1 MACPLPPGTCAPIPA
16 RPAGCASRARRPAPF
31 VRTTTLPPARPRSAA
46 SSLAPRHPAS
56 RAACRR
62 SRAARRAVHE
72 VVARALPLALA
83 IAPLALGA
91 CGGGDDDDAG
101 ASRGQRGARR
111 GAPSVVE
118 TPKEPYREVAIASP
132 GTVVGTVDI
141 AGDPPADT
149 VVRPARDQQVCGAE
163 VLDETIARNGR
174 HLADVVVWLADVRSG
189 RALPVERR
197 YELTNERCRLVPRV
211 QAAVAGGTL
220 NVRSA
225 DAVVHR
231 TQFVRLGTGDR
242 LGSIETA
249 DAGAVVPDEDL
260 LAKPGQVEATCAE
273 HPWSRA
279 WLLVFDH
286 PYATVTGRDGKF
298 RLDGVPPGRW
308 KLVAWHERFGTR
320 ESTVEVLAN
329 GETATTITMQAR

>member
-1 MACPLPPGTCAPIPA
+1 MPCL
-16 RPAGCASRARRPAPF
+16 
-31 VRTTTLPPARPRSAA
+31 
-46 SSLAPRHPAS
+46 PAS
-56 RAACRR
+56 RAACRT
-62 SRAARRAVHE
+62 SRAACRPIPE
-72 VVARALPLALA
+72 TVARALPLALG
-83 IAPLALGA
+83 IAALGLAA
-91 CGGGDDDDAG
+91 CGGDDGAEPRDAR
-101 ASRGQRGARR
+101 APRR

-118 TPKEPYREVAIASP
+118 TPREPYREVAVPSP
-132 GTVVGTVDI
+132 GTIVGSVVI

-149 VVRPARDQQVCGAE
+149 VVRPATDQQVCGTEIVDAT
-163 VLDETIARNGR
+163 VARSGDR
-174 HLADVVVWLADVRSG
+174 LADVVVWLADVRSG

-211 QAAVAGGTL
+211 QAVVAGGTL

-225 DAVVHR
+225 DAIAHR

-242 LGSIETA
+242 LGTISTA

-286 PYATVTGRDGKF
+286 PYATVTGRDGRF
-298 RLDGVPPGRW
+298 RIDGVPPGRW
-308 KLVAWHERFGTR
+308 KLVAWHERFGR
-320 ESTVEVLAN
+320 QESTIEVLAN
-329 GETATTITMQAR
+329 GESATTVTMRRR